1 MNLAKALEF
10 KSDSGN
16 TYVYDDISG
25 HIFHTTE
32 IIKKYRNLSTS
43 CINAKLDVST
53 NDIKFA
59 LYNLGI
65 GFKQLLLE
73 VTSICNFRCKYC
85 TYSDHYDLTRSHGK
99 NNMDFVIAKKAID
112 YYFENFKIIYK
123 RNAQKKPI
131 ISFYGGEPL
140 INFSLIKEVVN
151 YIKNIFPQ
159 FEVDYH
165 ITTNG
170 FLMDKDVQKFLY
182 DNNFFVLLSLDGDK
196 DNNDRNRVTINGNKV
211 FDKVFT
217 NYTEF
222 KNTYP
227 DTKIFISACYDYKT
241 NFDEIMDF
249 FDQNKIRV
257 IQMSPIDSNSNT
269 YYNQFS
275 SEDRLNYLNNIN
287 NIKNYMK

>member
-16 TYVYDDISG
+16 TYVYDDISV
-25 HIFHTTE
+25 HIFHTDEQNNKTE

-112 YYFENFKIIYK
+112 YYFENFKIVYK
-123 RNAQKKPI
+123 RNAQKNQ
-131 ISFYGGEPL
+131 L
-140 INFSLIKEVVN
+140 
-151 YIKNIFPQ
+151 
-159 FEVDYH
+159 
-165 ITTNG
+165 
-170 FLMDKDVQKFLY
+170 FLFMVENL
-182 DNNFFVLLSLDGDK
+182 
-196 DNNDRNRVTINGNKV
+196 
-211 FDKVFT
+211 
-217 NYTEF
+217 
-222 KNTYP
+222 
-227 DTKIFISACYDYKT
+227 
-241 NFDEIMDF
+241 
-249 FDQNKIRV
+249 
-257 IQMSPIDSNSNT
+257 
-269 YYNQFS
+269 
-275 SEDRLNYLNNIN
+275 
-287 NIKNYMK
+287 